1 MARPAD
7 ASDDALLA
15 GATGHAG
22 RALTAAWV
30 GAGTLHL
37 LVRRPG
43 AAPRPLTR
51 VHVVGVAA
59 LPALPAASAA
69 FCTLGTRVKATGA
82 RAAFRAV
89 DYDAVPAFARA
100 AHAVAN
106 AVPGVS
112 VLGSARLQEPG
123 A

>member
-1 MARPAD
+1 MACPAD
-7 ASDDALLA
+7 AADDALLA

-22 RALTAAWV
+22 RALTAAWA

-43 AAPRPLTR
+43 AAPRPHTR
-51 VHVVGVAA
+51 VHVVGVA
-59 LPALPAASAA
+59 ALPAASAA
-69 FCTLGTRVKATGA
+69 FCTLGTRVKAAGA
-82 RAAFRAV
+82 RAAFGAV

-100 AHAVAN
+100 ARAVAN

>member
-1 MARPAD
+1 MACPAD
-7 ASDDALLA
+7 AADDALLA

-22 RALTAAWV
+22 RALTA
-30 GAGTLHL
+30 GTLHL

-43 AAPRPLTR
+43 AAPRPHTR
-51 VHVVGVAA
+51 VHVVGVA
-59 LPALPAASAA
+59 ALPAASAA
-69 FCTLGTRVKATGA
+69 FCTLGTRVKAAGA
-82 RAAFRAV
+82 RAAFGAV

-100 AHAVAN
+100 ARAVAN